1 MKRMAGLP
9 PELSRR
15 WRTGVAAVGLALAA
29 ALVAGCAS
37 YNGSNLIA
45 GRSTAAEVES
55 SMGAPAEKHTEANGD
70 AIWFYP
76 RGPSGRQTFA
86 VRIGQD
92 GVVRGVE
99 QRLTSANVAALTADK
114 STAQEARAVLG
125 PPNFNRYFPRT
136 KRYNWEYAM
145 TEGEGDNQYSTS
157 NFKRLTLEFSEDSV
171 LRRVTLQDDFNDLAP
186 GCTLC

>member
-29 ALVAGCAS
+29 ALMASCAS
-37 YNGSNLIA
+37 YSGSNLVA

-76 RGPSGRQTFA
+76 RGPAGRRTYA
-86 VRIGQD
+86 VRISQD
-92 GVVRGVE
+92 GIVRGVE
-99 QRLTSANVAALTADK
+99 QRLTTDNIAKLVVDRT
-114 STAQEARAVLG
+114 TAQETRALFG
-125 PPNFNRYFPRT
+125 PPSSNRYYPRIQ
-136 KRYNWEYAM
+136 RHMWEYKM
-145 TEGEGDNQYSTS
+145 TEGENQFANTS
-157 NFKRLTLEFSEDSV
+157 FKLLALEFSGDNV
-171 LRRVTLQDDFNDLAP
+171 LRKITYQDDFNDLE
-186 GCTLC
+186 GHCRDC

>member
-1 MKRMAGLP
+1 MKRMAVLP

-37 YNGSNLIA
+37 YSGSNLVA
-45 GRSTAAEVES
+45 GRSTATEVES

-92 GVVRGVE
+92 GIVRGVE
-99 QRLTSANVAALTADK
+99 PRLTTSNVARLVVDRT
-114 STAQEARAVLG
+114 TAQEARALFG
-125 PPNFNRYFPRT
+125 PPNSNRYYPRIQ
-136 KRYNWEYAM
+136 RHMWEYKM
-145 TEGEGDNQYSTS
+145 TDGEGQFSNT
-157 NFKRLTLEFSEDSV
+157 NFKLLALEFSGDNV
-171 LRRVTLQDDFNDLAP
+171 LRKITFQDDFNDLE
-186 GCTLC
+186 GHCRDC